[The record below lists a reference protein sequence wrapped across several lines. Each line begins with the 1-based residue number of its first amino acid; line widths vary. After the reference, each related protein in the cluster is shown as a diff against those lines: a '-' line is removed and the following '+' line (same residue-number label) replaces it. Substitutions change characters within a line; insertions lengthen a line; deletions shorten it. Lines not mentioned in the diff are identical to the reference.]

1 MWALFRGAKT
11 IQTDE
16 IQSGDNGGRSFN
28 VNEEYLCAF
37 RTKSYSDFFLKAQEL
52 VKEPPS
58 PSSNTFAE
66 ILLEPG
72 QETITAI
79 LDSSKFPD
87 LNPLLS
93 KFFEISAEASKFC
106 TTLLET
112 INHLQS
118 HYNFIQHALHKIHD
132 DDCAVSEL
140 RIILDNPFSDLEKQI
155 SFTRIRDEYS
165 TMLRRLK
172 SKRKPV
178 ARKMGAAVLS
188 IPLKPLKKL
197 TNMRGFLKRGI
208 LRKVGG
214 EELDV
219 AAKGTYIVNTDL
231 ETISRLVWRLQDE
244 MEHNKAIIKLC
255 LDKKEDRFSVKVVV
269 LMKEMKKNSVGLG
282 KQVEELQQHL
292 YLCLVTINRL
302 RALLINQ
309 IAKSNSFNL

>member
-11 IQTDE
+11 IETDE
-16 IQSGDNGGRSFN
+16 NQSEDNGRSFNN
-28 VNEEYLCAF
+28 VNEEYLYAF

-58 PSSNTFAE
+58 HALAE

-87 LNPLLS
+87 LKPLLS

-106 TTLLET
+106 TTLLGT

-118 HYNFIQHALHKIHD
+118 HYNFIQQALD
-132 DDCAVSEL
+132 DDRAVSEL

-155 SFTRIRDEYS
+155 SFTRIRNEYS
-165 TMLRRLK
+165 TMLLRLK
-172 SKRKPV
+172 SKRKTV
-178 ARKMGAAVLS
+178 VTKMGPAVLS

-197 TNMRGFLKRGI
+197 TNMRFLKRGI
-208 LRKVGG
+208 LRIG
-214 EELDV
+214 EQLDV

>member
-11 IQTDE
+11 IETDE

-58 PSSNTFAE
+58 HAFAE

-79 LDSSKFPD
+79 LDSSKFPAGKNYD
-87 LNPLLS
+87 LKPLLS

-106 TTLLET
+106 TTLLGT

-118 HYNFIQHALHKIHD
+118 DYNFLQQALHKIDDHD
-132 DDCAVSEL
+132 RAVSEL

-165 TMLRRLK
+165 TMLLRLK
-172 SKRKPV
+172 SKRKTV

-188 IPLKPLKKL
+188 KPLKKL